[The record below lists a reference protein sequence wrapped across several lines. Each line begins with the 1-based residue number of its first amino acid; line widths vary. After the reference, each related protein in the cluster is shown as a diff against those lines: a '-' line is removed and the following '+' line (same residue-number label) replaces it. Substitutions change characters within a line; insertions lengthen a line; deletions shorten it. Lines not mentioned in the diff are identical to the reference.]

1 MLFFFYN
8 GGGVVAPRNIGCAVL
23 FIGKV
28 SGDVCHIYFSKMLV
42 AVMASAYNCY
52 LVIMWC
58 NGLNCML
65 EDDLFVFVVIHDL
78 VY

>member
-1 MLFFFYN
+1 MA
-8 GGGVVAPRNIGCAVL
+8 VVSLHQEIYISVNGCAVL

-28 SGDVCHIYFSKMLV
+28 SGDVCHIYFSKMFV
-42 AVMASAYNCY
+42 AAMASAYNCY

-65 EDDLFVFVVIHDL
+65 VCVCGDS
-78 VY
+78 